1 MLPAGEMNDLTRA
14 GWNESLDKFAGV
26 LAVNEFKNRK

>member
-1 MLPAGEMNDLTRA
+1 MNDLTRA

-26 LAVNEFKNRK
+26 LAVNVFKNRK